1 MEEIVQYNLTK
12 VSGPLLGANRK
23 WQGRI
28 IPTGV
33 VGTDRLC
40 EVVAADT
47 NRSVEEVEFIVK
59 SMRRM
64 ALTLVGKGY
73 IVHLADG
80 IVLKPAMKGSFS
92 AKDAVFDP
100 EVNEVVVSATTR
112 GDVRK
117 CTLSK
122 TKYVNVIK
130 KMCPVIHSIADSVHA
145 NDGVLYVGGTVYVQ
159 GKYLA
164 IDTANADEGIFLLDP
179 LTLEVV
185 ARGEVVKSD
194 SQVVDV
200 TFATWPVAG
209 DYLFKIA
216 TRCGRG
222 PDYSLSSV
230 VKPIVV
236 RMA

>member
-1 MEEIVQYNLTK
+1 
-12 VSGPLLGANRK
+12 
-23 WQGRI
+23 
-28 IPTGV
+28 
-33 VGTDRLC
+33 
-40 EVVAADT
+40 
-47 NRSVEEVEFIVK
+47 
-59 SMRRM
+59 M
-64 ALTLVGKGY
+64 ALSLVGKGY

-80 IVLKPAMKGSFS
+80 IVLKPIMKGAFP
-92 AKDAVFDP
+92 AKDAQFDP

-112 GDVRK
+112 GGARR

-122 TKYVNVIK
+122 ARYENVIK
-130 KMCPVIHSIADSVHA
+130 KMSPVIHSIADSAHKD
-145 NDGVLYVGGTVYVQ
+145 DGVLYVGGTVYVQ

-164 IDTANADEGIFLLDP
+164 IDTANADEGVFLLDP
-179 LTLEVV
+179 STRAVV
-185 ARGEVVKSD
+185 ARGEVVGSD

-222 PDYSLSSV
+222 PDYSLPSV
-230 VKPIVV
+230 IKPIVV